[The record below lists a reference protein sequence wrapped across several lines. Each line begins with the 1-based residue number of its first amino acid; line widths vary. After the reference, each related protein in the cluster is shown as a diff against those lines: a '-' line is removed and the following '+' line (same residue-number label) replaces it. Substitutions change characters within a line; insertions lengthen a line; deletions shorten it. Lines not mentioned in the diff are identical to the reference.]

1 MQRIAAL
8 LQRAVWLLA
17 VDRPYTASALVAKK
31 GLAVKMQCA
40 VWLLASVLLMSTSLS
55 TCHAAAAA
63 TNPTAS
69 TDPRLA
75 PSRDPGV
82 IDTVKQIEQD
92 LGDAILPNMNTE
104 FAIDPEFFR
113 LLQGS
118 YERLVG
124 SPLVPPENGAS
135 WLYHQAPF
143 AVLAHNTDP
152 DPRFIYA
159 NWTAQL
165 CFEYSWDEI
174 TRLRSRFSAEV
185 PNQAERQ
192 YVLDTVARDG
202 FVSDYRGLRIARSGR
217 RFWIE
222 QGTVWQLVDEDG
234 VRRGQAALFR
244 SWRDA

>member
-1 MQRIAAL
+1 MQRIAAP
-8 LQRAVWLLA
+8 LQQAVWFQA
-17 VDRPYTASALVAKK
+17 VDRPYTYFALLAKK
-31 GLAVKMQCA
+31 DSPMKMHCA
-40 VWLLASVLLMSTSLS
+40 VWLLASGLLMSTSLS
-55 TCHAAAAA
+55 TCHAAVAA
-63 TNPTAS
+63 TNPTA
-69 TDPRLA
+69 
-75 PSRDPGV
+75 
-82 IDTVKQIEQD
+82 K
-92 LGDAILPNMNTE
+92 GDAILPNMDTE
-104 FAIDPEFFR
+104 FHDPAIDPEFFR
-113 LLQGS
+113 LLQNS

-124 SPLVPPENGAS
+124 SPLAPPGNGAS

-159 NWTAQL
+159 NRTAQL
-165 CFEYSWDEI
+165 CFEYPWDEI
-174 TRLRSRFSAEV
+174 TRLRSRLSAEV

-202 FVSDYRGLRIARSGR
+202 FVSGYRGLRIARSGR